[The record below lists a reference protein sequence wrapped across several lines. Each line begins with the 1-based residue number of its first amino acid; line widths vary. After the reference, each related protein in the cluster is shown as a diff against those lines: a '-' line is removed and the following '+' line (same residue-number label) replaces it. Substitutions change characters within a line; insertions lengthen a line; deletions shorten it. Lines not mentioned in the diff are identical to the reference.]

1 MLRTFLGLFQ
11 RLMPREEPFIEKFC
25 DHAQRVVEAARAFRA
40 ILHGDGSREELIALI
55 RKMEREAD
63 RITEE
68 TIEATH
74 RTFIT
79 PFDRSQIQ
87 ELIDGMD
94 DSVDTMKDAARRILL
109 RGIHDFTPQMKAMAN
124 EVVNCA
130 EIVQQSMPL
139 LNTVSQHS
147 EALLENFKK
156 VKRAKKAVNELRD
169 AGLAQLWGA
178 GNTLS
183 PGEKLLVEETY
194 DLVTLVAD
202 RFKAVAKTVTGIVS
216 EHV

>member
-1 MLRTFLGLFQ
+1 MLRTFIGLFH
-11 RLMPREEPFIEKFC
+11 RLMPKEEPFIDKFC
-25 DHAQRVVEAARAFRA
+25 AHAERVAEAARAFRS
-40 ILHGDGSREELIALI
+40 IVHGEGSREDLVAII

-87 ELIDGMD
+87 ELIDGLD
-94 DSVDTMKDAARRILL
+94 DTVDTMKDASRRILL
-109 RGIHDFTPQMKAMAN
+109 RGIHDFTPQMKDMADH
-124 EVVNCA
+124 VVRCA
-130 EIVQQSMPL
+130 EIVQRSMPL
-139 LNTVSQHS
+139 LDSVSRQS
-147 EALLENFKK
+147 EPLLENFKE

-169 AGLAQLWGA
+169 YGLAQLWSA
-178 GNTLS
+178 DNPLD
-183 PGEKLLVEETY
+183 PGQKLLIEETY
-194 DLVTLVAD
+194 DLVALVAD
-202 RFKAVAKTVTGIVS
+202 RLKDVAKTVTGIVS

>member
-1 MLRTFLGLFQ
+1 MLRTFIGLFQ
-11 RLMPREEPFIEKFC
+11 RMMPREEPFIEKFC
-25 DHAQRVVEAARAFRA
+25 AHAERVAEAARAFRS
-40 ILHGDGSREELIALI
+40 IVHGEGSREDLVAII

-87 ELIDGMD
+87 ELIDGLD
-94 DSVDTMKDAARRILL
+94 DTVDTMKDASRRILL
-109 RGIHDFTPQMKAMAN
+109 RGIHEFTPQMRDMVDH
-124 EVVNCA
+124 VVNCA
-130 EIVQQSMPL
+130 EIVRDSMPML
-139 LNTVSQHS
+139 DAVSRQS
-147 EALLENFKK
+147 DQILENFKK

-169 AGLAQLWGA
+169 AGLAQLWSA
-178 GNTLS
+178 ENTLS

-194 DLVTLVAD
+194 DLVALVAD
-202 RFKAVAKTVTGIVS
+202 RLKDVAKTVTGIVS

>member
-1 MLRTFLGLFQ
+1 MLRTFIGLFN
-11 RLMPREEPFIEKFC
+11 RLMPKEEPFIDKFVA
-25 DHAQRVVEAARAFRA
+25 HAERVAEAARAFRS
-40 ILHGDGSREELIALI
+40 IVHGEGTREDLVTII

-87 ELIDGMD
+87 ELIDGLD
-94 DSVDTMKDAARRILL
+94 DTVDTMKDASRRILL
-109 RGIHDFTPQMKAMAN
+109 RGIHEFTPQMKQMAD
-124 EVVNCA
+124 EVVRCA
-130 EIVQQSMPL
+130 EIVRESMPL
-139 LNTVSQHS
+139 LDAVSRES
-147 EALLENFKK
+147 EPLLENFKK
-156 VKRAKKAVNELRD
+156 VKRAKKTVNDLRD
-169 AGLAQLWGA
+169 TGLAQLWSPE
-178 GNTLS
+178 NTLS

-194 DLVTLVAD
+194 DLVALVAD
-202 RFKAVAKTVTGIVS
+202 RLKDVAKTVTGIVS

>member
-1 MLRTFLGLFQ
+1 MLRTFTGLFR

-25 DHAQRVVEAARAFRA
+25 DHAQRVAEAARAFRA
-40 ILHGDGSREELIALI
+40 IVHGEGSREDLVAII

-87 ELIDGMD
+87 ELIDGLD
-94 DSVDTMKDAARRILL
+94 DTVDTMKDASRRILL
-109 RGIHDFTPQMKAMAN
+109 RGIHEFTPQMKQMAD
-124 EVVNCA
+124 EVVRCA
-130 EIVQQSMPL
+130 EIVEQSMPM
-139 LNTVSQHS
+139 LNAVSRQS
-147 EALLENFKK
+147 QPLLENFKK
-156 VKRAKKAVNELRD
+156 VKRAKKTVNDLRD
-169 AGLAQLWGA
+169 AGLVQLWSA
-178 GNTLS
+178 DSIMS

-194 DLVTLVAD
+194 DLVALVAD
-202 RFKAVAKTVTGIVS
+202 RLKDVAKTVTGIVS